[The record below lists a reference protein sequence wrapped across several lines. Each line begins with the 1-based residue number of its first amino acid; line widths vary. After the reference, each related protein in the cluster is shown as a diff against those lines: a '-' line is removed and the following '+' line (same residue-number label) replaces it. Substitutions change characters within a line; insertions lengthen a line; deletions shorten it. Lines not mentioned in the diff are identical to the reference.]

1 MVLIGRSYVEFY
13 GIGYMDIVRIEVLL
27 SLNVSELWFEF
38 NNSSFLIIWVKRF
51 RNFGFSVIY

>member
-1 MVLIGRSYVEFY
+1 MVLIGRSYVECY